1 MMQTRL
7 FFVILPTIFLFTSF
21 ACSQRMRGSEGLS
34 NTNDVDEQHR
44 ELGWLYDLI
53 KKVADETTEVPTITA
68 QPTKAPVVPPAQLT
82 KKKKNKN
89 KKNGN

>member
-1 MMQTRL
+1 
-7 FFVILPTIFLFTSF
+7 
-21 ACSQRMRGSEGLS
+21 MRGSEGIS
-34 NTNDVDEQHR
+34 NTNDIDEQHR

-68 QPTKAPVVPPAQLT
+68 QPTKSPT

-89 KKNGN
+89 KNKKNGN